1 MIAMLVAAA
10 VAFLLAIF
18 GTPSAIRML
27 RRRSVGQ
34 FIQEEVEGHSHKH
47 GTPTMGGVV
56 ILGAVVAGYIL
67 AHFQVWSPT
76 RGFEIGI
83 RSFSGGGLL
92 VMGAAL
98 GLGTIGF
105 FDDYLKV
112 TRERNLGLNKR
123 AKIAGQII
131 VAGLFAWGA
140 SALGVSTEIGF
151 ARELGIELGAFY
163 PLWVFLMLAAAANA
177 VNITDGLD
185 GLAAG
190 SSALVYGAYMI
201 MMFWIFRNIQ
211 FYGEFT
217 SQQLGAGELAIV
229 AAAFLGATLGFLWW
243 NAAPAKI
250 FMGDVGSQA
259 LGGGMAALALLSK
272 TDLLLVVLG
281 GLYVLETSAV
291 ILQIVSFR
299 VFGKRIFRMAPIHH
313 HFELMGWQETT
324 IVIRFFILAGIG
336 VALGLGLFYGDFIAG
351 GGLQ

>member
-1 MIAMLVAAA
+1 MIAMLVSAA
-10 VAFLLAIF
+10 VAFLLAILV
-18 GTPSAIRML
+18 TPSAIRLL

-34 FIQEEVEGHSHKH
+34 FIQEEIEGHSHKH

-56 ILGAVVAGYIL
+56 ILIAVLVGYIL
-67 AHFQVWSPT
+67 AHVSLWSST
-76 RGFEIGI
+76 GGFDLRF
-83 RSFSGGGLL
+83 RSFAGGGLL
-92 VMGAAL
+92 VVGAAL
-98 GLGTIGF
+98 GMGLIGLL
-105 FDDYLKV
+105 DDYLKV

-123 AKIAGQII
+123 AKIAGQVAI
-131 VAGLFAWGA
+131 AGLFAWGA
-140 SALGVSTEIGF
+140 VSLGVSTEIGF
-151 ARELGIELGAFY
+151 ARSLGIDLGAFY
-163 PLWVFLMLAAAANA
+163 PLWVLLMLAAASNA

-190 SSALVYGAYMI
+190 SSALVYGAFMI
-201 MMFWIFRNIQ
+201 MMFWIFRNRS
-211 FYGEFT
+211 FYGDFT

-243 NAAPAKI
+243 NAAPAKL

-272 TDLLLVVLG
+272 TDLLLIVLG
-281 GLYVLETSAV
+281 GLYAVETTTV

-299 VFGKRIFRMAPIHH
+299 MFGKRMFRMAPIHH

>member
-1 MIAMLVAAA
+1 MIPMLISAG
-10 VAFLLAIF
+10 VAFLIAILL
-18 GTPSAIRML
+18 TPSAIRIL

-56 ILGAVVAGYIL
+56 ILVAVVAGYLL
-67 AHFQVWSPT
+67 AHVNVWSPT
-76 RGFEIGI
+76 AGFDLGL
-83 RSFSGGGLL
+83 RRFSGGGLL
-92 VMGAAL
+92 VVGAAVGM
-98 GLGTIGF
+98 GLIGLL
-105 FDDYLKV
+105 DDYLKV

-123 AKIAGQII
+123 AKIAGQITI
-131 VAGLFAWGA
+131 AALFAWGA
-140 SALGVSTEIGF
+140 VSLGVSTEIGF
-151 ARELGIELGAFY
+151 ARSIGIDLGAFY
-163 PLWVFLMLAAAANA
+163 PLWVLLMLTAASNA

-201 MMFWIFRNIQ
+201 MMFWIFRNSA
-211 FYGEFT
+211 FYGDFT
-217 SQQLGAGELAIV
+217 SLELGSGDLAIV

-243 NAAPAKI
+243 NAAPAKL

-259 LGGGMAALALLSK
+259 LGGGMAAIALLSK

-281 GLYVLETSAV
+281 GLYAVETTTV
-291 ILQIVSFR
+291 ILQVVSFR
-299 VFGKRIFRMAPIHH
+299 VFGKRMFRMAPIHH
-313 HFELMGWQETT
+313 HFELQGWHETT

>member
-1 MIAMLVAAA
+1 MIPMLVSAA
-10 VAFLLAIF
+10 VAFLLAILL
-18 GTPSAIRML
+18 TPSAIRIL
-27 RRRSVGQ
+27 RRRNVGQ

-56 ILGAVVAGYIL
+56 ILVAVVAGYLL
-67 AHFQVWSPT
+67 AHVNVWSPT
-76 RGFEIGI
+76 AGFDLGL
-83 RSFSGGGLL
+83 RRFSGGGLL
-92 VMGAAL
+92 VVGAAVGM
-98 GLGTIGF
+98 GLIGLL
-105 FDDYLKV
+105 DDYLKV

-123 AKIAGQII
+123 AKIAGQITI
-131 VAGLFAWGA
+131 AALFAWGA
-140 SALGVSTEIGF
+140 VSLGVSTEIGF
-151 ARELGIELGAFY
+151 ARSIGLDLGALY
-163 PLWVFLMLAAAANA
+163 PLWVLLMLTAASNA

-201 MMFWIFRNIQ
+201 MMFWIFRNSA
-211 FYGEFT
+211 FYGSFT
-217 SQQLGAGELAIV
+217 SQELGSGDLAIV

-243 NAAPAKI
+243 NAAPAKL

-259 LGGGMAALALLSK
+259 LGGGMAAIALLSK

-281 GLYVLETSAV
+281 GLYAVETTTV
-291 ILQIVSFR
+291 ILQVVSFR
-299 VFGKRIFRMAPIHH
+299 VFGKRMFRMAPIHH
-313 HFELMGWQETT
+313 HFELQGWHETT

>member
-1 MIAMLVAAA
+1 MIAMLVSAA
-10 VAFLLAIF
+10 VAFLLAILL
-18 GTPSAIRML
+18 TPSAIRFL
-27 RRRSVGQ
+27 RERSVGQ

-56 ILGAVVAGYIL
+56 ILIAMLAGYLLSHIR
-67 AHFQVWSPT
+67 VWSPLE
-76 RGFEIGI
+76 GFDLRLRTFG
-83 RSFSGGGLL
+83 GGGLL
-92 VMGAAL
+92 VVGATLGMGL
-98 GLGTIGF
+98 IGLL
-105 FDDYLKV
+105 DDYLKV

-123 AKIAGQII
+123 AKIVGQIAI
-131 VAGLFAWGA
+131 AGLFAWGA
-140 SALGVSTEIGF
+140 VTLGVSTEIGF
-151 ARELGIELGAFY
+151 ARSLGIDLGPLY
-163 PLWVFLMLAAAANA
+163 PIWVLLMLTATANA

-190 SSALVYGAYMI
+190 SSSLVYGAFMI
-201 MMFWIFRNIQ
+201 MMFWIFRNRQ

-217 SQQLGAGELAIV
+217 SQQLGAGELAVV

-243 NAAPAKI
+243 NAAPAKV

-259 LGGGMAALALLSK
+259 LGGGMAAMALLSK
-272 TDLLLVVLG
+272 TDLLLVVIG
-281 GLYVLETSAV
+281 GLYAVETTTV

-299 VFGKRIFRMAPIHH
+299 VFGKRMFRMAPIHH
-313 HFELMGWQETT
+313 HFELLGWQETT

>member
-1 MIAMLVAAA
+1 MIPMLVAAG
-10 VAFLLAIF
+10 VAFLLAILS
-18 GTPSAIRML
+18 TPTAIRVL

-56 ILGAVVAGYIL
+56 ILVAVVAGYLL
-67 AHFQVWSPT
+67 AHVSIWTPT
-76 RGFEIGI
+76 EGLGFGI
-83 RSFSGGGLL
+83 RRFSGGGLL
-92 VMGAAL
+92 VVGAAVGM
-98 GLGTIGF
+98 GLIGLL
-105 FDDYLKV
+105 DDYLKV

-123 AKIAGQII
+123 AKLAGQITI
-131 VAGLFAWGA
+131 AALFAWGA
-140 SALGVSTEIGF
+140 VSLGVSTEIGF
-151 ARELGIELGAFY
+151 ARSLGIDLGAFY
-163 PLWVFLMLAAAANA
+163 PIWVLLMLTAAANA

-190 SSALVYGAYMI
+190 SSSLVYGAYMI
-201 MMFWIFRNIQ
+201 MMFWIFRNGS
-211 FYGEFT
+211 FYGSFT
-217 SQQLGAGELAIV
+217 SQDLGAGDLAIV

-243 NAAPAKI
+243 NAAPAKL

-259 LGGGMAALALLSK
+259 LGGGMAAMALLSK

-281 GLYVLETSAV
+281 GLYAVETATV
-291 ILQIVSFR
+291 ILQVVSFR
-299 VFGKRIFRMAPIHH
+299 VFGKRMFRMAPIHH
-313 HFELMGWQETT
+313 HFELLGWQETT

>member
-1 MIAMLVAAA
+1 MIAMLVSAA
-10 VAFLLAIF
+10 VAFLLAILL
-18 GTPSAIRML
+18 TPSAIRFL
-27 RRRSVGQ
+27 RERSVGQ

-56 ILGAVVAGYIL
+56 ILIAMLAGYLLSHIR
-67 AHFQVWSPT
+67 VWSPFE
-76 RGFEIGI
+76 GFDLRLRTFG
-83 RSFSGGGLL
+83 GGGLL
-92 VMGAAL
+92 VVGATLGMGL
-98 GLGTIGF
+98 IGLL
-105 FDDYLKV
+105 DDYLKV

-123 AKIAGQII
+123 AKIVGQIAI
-131 VAGLFAWGA
+131 AGLFAWGA
-140 SALGVSTEIGF
+140 VTLGVSTEIGF
-151 ARELGIELGAFY
+151 TRSLGIDLGPLY
-163 PLWVFLMLAAAANA
+163 PIWVLLMLTATANA

-190 SSALVYGAYMI
+190 SSSLVYGAFMI
-201 MMFWIFRNIQ
+201 MMFWIFRNRQ

-217 SQQLGAGELAIV
+217 SQQLGAGELAVV

-243 NAAPAKI
+243 NAAPAKV

-259 LGGGMAALALLSK
+259 LGGGMAAMALLSK
-272 TDLLLVVLG
+272 TDLLLVVIG
-281 GLYVLETSAV
+281 GLYAVETTTV

-299 VFGKRIFRMAPIHH
+299 VFGKRMFRMAPIHH
-313 HFELMGWQETT
+313 HFELLGWQETT